1 MFLLRSW
8 QESLKLFLPSNFK
21 LFMLTV
27 LKSAVET
34 YGYLVYYFWWLIL
47 IFAVFFIGSMNVDT
61 ELLAFMPAEWMG
73 SILWITGVLLWLV
86 LILIVRPSLRE
97 KGPTYFKYA
106 IKKNILGFFAYI
118 FLWSHARFYIGNMF
132 MFLLHQMGLL
142 EQRVAYIPVLTDIL
156 QFKGM
161 FLFWY
166 ISMLYFW
173 MPLILLP
180 AFLFSTLFFADSEGS
195 IGEWFRSVW
204 RAVKMVLYNWP
215 FCFLSLVVFLC
226 TSIAILM
233 ISYSLTRSVISVT
246 EYFSAAS
253 IVFYCL
259 IPCMVT
265 YFKNFYIKRVHD
277 QFKLYF
283 PGT

>member
-1 MFLLRSW
+1 MYLLRSW

-34 YGYLVYYFWWLIL
+34 YGYLMYYFWWLVL
-47 IFAVFFIGSMNVDT
+47 IFALLFIGSMNMDP
-61 ELLAFMPAEWMG
+61 ELLAVMPAEWMG
-73 SILWITGVLLWLV
+73 SILGVTGMLLWLV

-97 KGPTYFKYA
+97 KGPVYFKQS
-106 IKKNILGFFAYI
+106 IKKNILGFFAYVV
-118 FLWSHARFYIGNMF
+118 LWSYARFYIGNIF
-132 MFLLHQMGLL
+132 MYLLYQVGLL
-142 EQRVAYIPVLTDIL
+142 EQHIAHIPILSDIV

-161 FLFWY
+161 FFFWY

-180 AFLFSTLFFADSEGS
+180 GFLFSVLFFADSEGS
-195 IGEWFRSVW
+195 LREWLRSLW
-204 RAVKMVLYNWP
+204 RAVKMVVYNWP
-215 FCFLSLVVFLC
+215 FIFLSLVVFLLIG
-226 TSIAILM
+226 IALLM
-233 ISYSLTRSVISVT
+233 FFYSLRHAVA

-253 IVFYCL
+253 IIFFCL
-259 IPCMVT
+259 IPFIVT
-265 YFKNFYIKRVHD
+265 YLKNFYIKRVHD

>member
-1 MFLLRSW
+1 MLLLRSW

-47 IFAVFFIGSMNVDT
+47 IFAIIFIGSLNVDP
-61 ELLAFMPAEWMG
+61 ELLAFMPGEWMG
-73 SILWITGVLLWLV
+73 SVLWIIGVLLWLV
-86 LILIVRPSLRE
+86 LIMIVRPSLRE
-97 KGPTYFKYA
+97 KGPTYFKYG

-118 FLWSHARFYIGNMF
+118 VFWSHARFYMGNIL
-132 MFLLHQMGLL
+132 MFLLHQVGSL
-142 EQRVAYIPVLTDIL
+142 EQYITNIPLLSYIL
-156 QFKGM
+156 QLKGM
-161 FLFWY
+161 FFFWY

-180 AFLFSTLFFADSEGS
+180 AFLFSVLFFADSEGS
-195 IGEWFRSVW
+195 IREWFNSLW
-204 RAVKMVLYNWP
+204 RGVKMVFYNWP
-215 FCFLSLVVFLC
+215 FCFISLVVFLL
-226 TSIAILM
+226 IGAGILM
-233 ISYSLTRSVISVT
+233 LSYSLARLLLSVT
-246 EYFSAAS
+246 EYFSVAG
-253 IVFYCL
+253 ILFLCL
-259 IPCMVT
+259 VPFMVT